1 MLRFVQPLPDF
12 PLISGV
18 DIDTA
23 HLNKKTLMFDMNAL
37 LADAAGVT
45 QPVAHTAKTLDN
57 FPLIPQKSK
66 KRLDVSSQLHLD
78 IGFDTEYVYN
88 PATKQNDILSYQSY
102 VVLPDG
108 TGVPG
113 ILYPASA
120 HKKDRLSLK
129 NFLAKTLTPLLKNEQ
144 INEWPGSITLYAHF
158 LRADVASFSDFWSD
172 HKILLKGIRSTVSS
186 FKNRY
191 GIDFDEVETRR
202 EKNSLIMFDKRT
214 SPPRCSN
221 VTFTDTLLITP
232 GGMGLAE
239 CGQLLGLPKLTIP
252 APYSISDMRQ
262 YLKGDR
268 RGFEAYA
275 VRDAEI
281 AVRYALQVKS
291 FCTESLMIERVPTTI
306 GAMAVSRFLKT
317 IDESGISSE
326 ICMGTRTVS
335 KQCWNP
341 DTQGF
346 RTVKTRQSIP
356 ARELY
361 ETFPINCYHG
371 GRNECYMM
379 GITPEREWY
388 DYDLA
393 GAYTTGLLDIL
404 QPDYDNIFHSRNP
417 EDYCGHVMGFAL
429 VSFQFPDSVRFP
441 CLPVRTEQFGLFFPL
456 AGESWATAPEIALAL
471 SLGAEITIQQGIIVP
486 WRMDEPHDAT
496 NLRKQECSVFLPFV
510 QQVREN
516 RNHHDKGSLEE
527 KFWKEIGN
535 SLYGKLAQGLHAKTA
550 FDTARGLNSPL
561 PPSSVTQPFFAAH
574 VTGFVRA
581 VVGELMNALPTN
593 ATVVSVTTDGF
604 LTDVSLENID
614 MSGPL
619 SSRFQAL
626 CDIADPGSSMLTC
639 KHQVR
644 QLVAMKTR
652 GQLTYKESEG
662 FPIVHARAGVK
673 PPADIPRDGYNR
685 YMVDLY
691 INRAPGQKLRRGSL
705 ISTRDMWLNE
715 SDLVA
720 VESEIRLNLEFDF
733 KRQLIT
739 PTMNEGHLLMHSRP
753 WDDMSQALKQRQLFD
768 DWRQTHALKDEADW
782 EDWCDFLY
790 CRNVFTPLKLKVG
803 QNRSDDVLVR
813 LFLRALAQHQWG
825 LTPDDRKRQ
834 TSVEIA
840 AWLVEAGYSVTPSD
854 VKNAGRA
861 KLPPI
866 IFDSL
871 TARMNRLMDL
881 IKLVYPGFA
890 LPSAVL

>member
-1 MLRFVQPLPDF
+1 VQPLPDF

-45 QPVAHTAKTLDN
+45 QPVARSAKTLDN

-66 KRLDVSSQLHLD
+66 NRLDVSSELHLD

-88 PATKQNDILSYQSY
+88 PHTKQNDILSYQSY

-144 INEWPGSITLYAHF
+144 ITEWPGSMTLYAHF

-191 GIDFDEVETRR
+191 GIDFDEVENRR
-202 EKNSLIMFDKRT
+202 EKNSLITFDKRT

-239 CGQLLGLPKLTIP
+239 CGQLLGLPKLTVP
-252 APYSISDMRQ
+252 APYSINDMRQ

-317 IDESGISSE
+317 IKESGQSPE
-326 ICMGTRTVS
+326 VCMGTRTIS
-335 KQCWNP
+335 RQCWNP
-341 DTQGF
+341 DTHGF
-346 RTVKTRQSIP
+346 RTLKSTQSIP
-356 ARELY
+356 SRELY
-361 ETFPINCYHG
+361 ETFAINCYHG
-371 GRNECYMM
+371 GRNECFMM
-379 GITPEREWY
+379 GITPESQWY

-393 GAYTTGLLDIL
+393 GAYTTGLLDVL
-404 QPDYDNIFHSRNP
+404 QPDYDNLYTSQNP
-417 EDYCGHVMGFAL
+417 EEFCGHTMGFAL
-429 VSFQFPDSVRFP
+429 VSFRFPDTVRYP
-441 CLPVRTEQFGLFFPL
+441 CLPVRTDQYGLFFPL
-456 AGESWATAPEIALAL
+456 TGESWATAPEIALAL
-471 SLGAEITIQQGIIVP
+471 SLGAEITIQHGIIIP
-486 WRMDEPHDAT
+486 WRQYKSDNASSPTEPA
-496 NLRKQECSVFLPFV
+496 CSVFLPFV

-516 RNHHDKGSLEE
+516 RNRHDKGSLEE

-581 VVGELMNALPTN
+581 VVGELMNALPPN
-593 ATVVSVTTDGF
+593 AIVVSVTTDGF
-604 LTDVSLENID
+604 LTDASIEDID

-673 PPADIPRDGYNR
+673 PPADIPRDDYNR

-691 INRAPGQKLRRGSL
+691 MNRAPGQKLRRGSL

-733 KRQLIT
+733 KRQLLA
-739 PTMNEGHLLMHSRP
+739 PTMNEGHLLMYSRP

-803 QNRSDDVLVR
+803 LNRSDDVLVR

-825 LTPDDRKRQ
+825 LTPDDRKIQ
-834 TSVEIA
+834 TSKETA
-840 AWLVEAGYSVTPSD
+840 TWLVSEGYSVTFSD

-861 KLPPI
+861 KIPQVVFHSETSRMTHLLSI
-866 IFDSL
+866 I
-871 TARMNRLMDL
+871 TTR
-881 IKLVYPGFA
+881 YPGFT
-890 LPSAVL
+890 LPKN